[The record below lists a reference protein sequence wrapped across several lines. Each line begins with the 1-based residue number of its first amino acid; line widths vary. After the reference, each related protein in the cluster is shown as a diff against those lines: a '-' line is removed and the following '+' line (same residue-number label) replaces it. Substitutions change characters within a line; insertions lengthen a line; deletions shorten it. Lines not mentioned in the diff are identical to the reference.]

1 MILHI
6 YIIQLLYLC
15 LMSPFVRS
23 KLGLIAATRV
33 LAREHPRMRINA
45 CCPGYCD
52 TARQGF
58 CPGEGETTKQA
69 GKRFYGVIYGVIYGY
84 SMS

>member
-1 MILHI
+1 M
-6 YIIQLLYLC
+6 
-15 LMSPFVRS
+15 RS

-52 TARQGF
+52 TDRWDRWEA
-58 CPGEGETTKQA
+58 TKTEKTWEQQEM
-69 GKRFYGVIYGVIYGY
+69 RWEIYVE
-84 SMS
+84 MV